1 MVGNPGA
8 CRNRLSWTGLI
19 NHGFLWKH
27 WMGSSLLVFA
37 TCCLCLILWFLI
49 SCKAMA
55 NFSSSL
61 GMLYVKKNHGSFV
74 FLIEFVKEV
83 IAIKISTQPYFPHNL
98 ILVSKFVWGKEYV
111 YKTNIVIW
119 WKMVCQKIK
128 GDEKGFIKL
137 LFKLCAH
144 YCIHEKNLWV
154 LQKYYLI
161 RFNNFAMKRGGRVL
175 NNF

>member
-8 CRNRLSWTGLI
+8 CRNRLSWTGSI

-27 WMGSSLLVFA
+27 WMGSGLLVFA

-111 YKTNIVIW
+111 YKTNIVIG
-119 WKMVCQKIK
+119 WKMVYQKKK
-128 GDEKGFIKL
+128 GG
-137 LFKLCAH
+137 
-144 YCIHEKNLWV
+144 
-154 LQKYYLI
+154 
-161 RFNNFAMKRGGRVL
+161 GGRWKRVHQTIIQIVCSL
-175 NNF
+175 LYPWKNFVSSPKILFNSF

>member
-83 IAIKISTQPYFPHNL
+83 IAIKISTQPYVPHNL
-98 ILVSKFVWGKEYV
+98 ILVSKFIWGKEYV
-111 YKTNIVIW
+111 YKTNIVIG
-119 WKMVCQKIK
+119 WKMVYQKKKK
-128 GDEKGFIKL
+128 GWKRVHQTIIQIVCSL
-137 LFKLCAH
+137 LYPWKKFVSSPKIL
-144 YCIHEKNLWV
+144 
-154 LQKYYLI
+154 
-161 RFNNFAMKRGGRVL
+161 FNSF
-175 NNF
+175 